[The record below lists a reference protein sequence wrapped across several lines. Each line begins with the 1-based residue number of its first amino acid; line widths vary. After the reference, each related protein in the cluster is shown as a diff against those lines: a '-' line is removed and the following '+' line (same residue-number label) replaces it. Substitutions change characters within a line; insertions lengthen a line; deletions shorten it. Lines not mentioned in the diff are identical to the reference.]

1 MANLVSCSVS
11 DSNCRSNSC
20 HGILHKI
27 TPAMFDTLRTIET
40 YYDVAEVKVT
50 AYQPCFDNASTKSNN
65 SCNSSN
71 TVVNLAEDTASKC
84 AVSIGSVHNSSSS
97 SNDSTHPSSVG
108 TSAVVIAAKTF
119 IVSQEHLIAL
129 QQQHPEWVPSLPTER
144 YITIITKGR

>member
-11 DSNCRSNSC
+11 DSSGSSVSC

-27 TPAMFDTLRTIET
+27 TPAMFDTLRAVET
-40 YYDVAEVKVT
+40 YYDVAEVQVT

-65 SCNSSN
+65 SCNSSG

-97 SNDSTHPSSVG
+97 NEITHPSSVE
-108 TSAVVIAAKTF
+108 TSAVVIDAKTF
-119 IVSQEHLIAL
+119 IVPQEHLTAL
-129 QQQHPEWVPSLPTER
+129 QQKHPEWVPSLPTER